1 MLLAT
6 MVVLLQIPFAPAARL
21 QSQPQAPATV
31 LYAENSPAKLT
42 PLDAPATIFAPAAT
56 NDLFDRDKIRL
67 VDLPGVTAAD
77 GTSPDGKSPDAT
89 KTTAMSQPGGASEES
104 SSLLAEVHI
113 PTRVEPPDPNF
124 HPGHIDAE
132 RPGHAW
138 LVLSIAEHGAAT
150 FDAWT
155 TNRAIDQGHTELNPM
170 LRPFAGHASMYAAVQ
185 VAPLLFDFIGRR
197 MQRSDKRWMHQT
209 WWLPQTLSTAASLFA
224 GSHNLAVSK

>member
-6 MVVLLQIPFAPAARL
+6 MVVLLQIPFAPAAKL
-21 QSQPQAPATV
+21 QSQPQPQATV

-42 PLDAPATIFAPAAT
+42 PLNSSDNFFAPAAT
-56 NDLFDRDKIRL
+56 NDIFDRDKVRL
-67 VDLPGVTAAD
+67 VDLPGANAAD

-89 KTTAMSQPGGASEES
+89 KTTAMSQPGGAEES

-155 TNRAIDQGHTELNPM
+155 TNRAIAQGHTEENPM
-170 LRPFAGHASMYAAVQ
+170 LRPFAGHPSMYAAVQ

-197 MQRSDKRWMHQT
+197 MQRSDKHWMHQT

>member
-6 MVVLLQIPFAPAARL
+6 MVVLLQIPFAPAAKL
-21 QSQPQAPATV
+21 AAQPQPPATV
-31 LYAENSPAKLT
+31 LYAENSPAKPT
-42 PLDAPATIFAPAAT
+42 PLDASGNIFAPSAI

-67 VDLPGVTAAD
+67 VDLPGAKAAD

-89 KTTAMSQPGGASEES
+89 KTTAMSQPGGAAGES

-197 MQRSDKRWMHQT
+197 MQRSDRHWMHQT

>member
-6 MVVLLQIPFAPAARL
+6 MVVLLQIPFAPAAKL
-21 QSQPQAPATV
+21 QAQPQPPATV

-42 PLDAPATIFAPAAT
+42 ALDAPANIFAPPAT

-67 VDLPGVTAAD
+67 VDLPGVAAPD
-77 GTSPDGKSPDAT
+77 GTSPDGKTTDAT
-89 KTTAMSQPGGASEES
+89 KTTAVSQPGDAEES

-155 TNRAIDQGHTELNPM
+155 TNRAIAQGHTEENPM
-170 LRPFAGHASMYAAVQ
+170 LRPFAGHPSMYAAVQ

-197 MQRSDKRWMHQT
+197 MQRSDRRWMHQT

-224 GSHNLAVSK
+224 GSHNLSVSK